1 MKPGQVLTT
10 YEDNHITQLFTG
22 TNLIGAPG
30 SKDIAEM
37 ET

>member
-10 YEDNHITQLFTG
+10 YDYKHITQLFTG